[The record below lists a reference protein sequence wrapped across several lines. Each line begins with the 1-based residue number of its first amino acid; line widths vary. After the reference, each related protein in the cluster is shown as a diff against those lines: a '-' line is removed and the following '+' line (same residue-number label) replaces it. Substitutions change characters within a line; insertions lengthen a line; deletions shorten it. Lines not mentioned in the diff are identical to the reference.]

1 MRRIDL
7 NADCGEGFDDAGLMK
22 YVTSA
27 NIACGGHTGT
37 SASMARAVALAVD
50 AGVTVGAHPSFMDRD
65 GFGRTPLD
73 TAPLELRDQV
83 LWQVGALQGICCAHD
98 RSGSGGVRYIKPHG
112 ALYHAVMQGGAQ
124 GEAVFEAARMLDL
137 PLLLMP
143 SSKWAAYG
151 EGFAERAYDGDTL
164 RPRDRE
170 GAVIHD
176 PVLAAEQGVSLA
188 QRADLHTICVHGD
201 SPNAVNVAR
210 EVRAGLESA
219 GFEVLA
225 FCP

>member
-1 MRRIDL
+1 
-7 NADCGEGFDDAGLMK
+7 
-22 YVTSA
+22 
-27 NIACGGHTGT
+27 
-37 SASMARAVALAVD
+37 
-50 AGVTVGAHPSFMDRD
+50 
-65 GFGRTPLD
+65 
-73 TAPLELRDQV
+73 
-83 LWQVGALQGICCAHD
+83 
-98 RSGSGGVRYIKPHG
+98 
-112 ALYHAVMQGGAQ
+112 MQGGAQ